1 MVGVGWI
8 FGKLG
13 AMDGLVRLHHRL
25 AYSSPSSFVS
35 SIRCRL
41 TYFSVPLIIPC
52 APPNNSCKG
61 FQLLKKAGFQYKVS
75 NITMWPGSSS
85 FELTFEKLLPETN
98 SLAICACLIEIL
110 LEYSNPALPCPHLYD
125 RGFTVG
131 EGGRRFLHRCSG
143 LK

>member
-1 MVGVGWI
+1 MWKLCDILWICRKERSRWWKGGKVELLVVGVGWI

-61 FQLLKKAGFQYKVS
+61 FQLLKKADFQYKVS

-98 SLAICACLIEIL
+98 SLAIC
-110 LEYSNPALPCPHLYD
+110 LPY
-125 RGFTVG
+125 
-131 EGGRRFLHRCSG
+131 
-143 LK
+143 